1 MTPTRNLWMR
11 VGITFNITE
20 EEERAIFNSAS
31 GMEDVIRKLIKE
43 KRCKL
48 DGDTYIPAQVVE
60 DYNFK
65 YETEYAVIETDCLF

>member
-1 MTPTRNLWMR
+1 MRNLWMR

-20 EEERAIFNSAS
+20 EEEHAIFNSAS
-31 GMEDVIRKLIKE
+31 GMEDVIRKLISE
-43 KRCKL
+43 RRCKL